1 MITGI
6 NLLIKQASI
15 SNYISG
21 DEIKIKL
28 PIGSIVK
35 TIQIDTS
42 NSELSKFFNITIIH
56 KKETL
61 TVCKLENYMQM
72 DMMLFGKKDILMD
85 EIIVKFTPH
94 INSVYYGKGVL
105 IFDDE
110 IVIRILGGNE
120 EEEEGENEY
129 SRFFFDLGGF

>member
-1 MITGI
+1 
-6 NLLIKQASI
+6 LLIKQVSI
-15 SNYISG
+15 NNYISN

-28 PIGSIVK
+28 PQGSIIK

-42 NSELSKFFNITIIH
+42 NSELAKYFNITIIN

-72 DMMLFGKKDILMD
+72 DMMLVGSQNLLMD
-85 EIIVKFTPH
+85 EIVIKLSPHLNTP
-94 INSVYYGKGVL
+94 YYGKGML

-110 IVIRILGGNE
+110 IIIRILGGNE
-120 EEEEGENEY
+120 EEEEGESEY
-129 SRFFFDLGGF
+129 NRFSFDLGGF

>member
-1 MITGI
+1 
-6 NLLIKQASI
+6 LLIKQVSI
-15 SNYISG
+15 NNYISG

-28 PIGSIVK
+28 PQGSIIK

-42 NSELSKFFNITIIH
+42 KSELAKYFNITIIH

-72 DMMLFGKKDILMD
+72 DMMLMGQQDVLMD
-85 EIIVKFTPH
+85 EIVIKLSPHLNTP
-94 INSVYYGKGVL
+94 YYGKSMLV
-105 IFDDE
+105 FDDE
-110 IVIRILGGNE
+110 IIIRVLGGNE

-129 SRFFFDLGGF
+129 NRFFFDLGGF